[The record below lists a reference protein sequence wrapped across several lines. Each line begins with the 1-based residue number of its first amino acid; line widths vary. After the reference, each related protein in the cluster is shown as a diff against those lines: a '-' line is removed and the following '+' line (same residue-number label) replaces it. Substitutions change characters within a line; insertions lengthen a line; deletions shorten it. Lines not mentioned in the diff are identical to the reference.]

1 MNYSKILLI
10 ILVMALMS
18 YLPRVL
24 PLALFRKKIKN
35 KYVQSFLLYMPYGI
49 LAAMVFPEILY
60 STSNFIS
67 SVIGTAVAFLLSYK
81 NRGLLIV
88 ALGATAAVFVTEL
101 IMRIC
106 GFAV

>member
-1 MNYSKILLI
+1 MNDSKILLTI
-10 ILVMALMS
+10 FVMALVS

-35 KYVQSFLLYMPYGI
+35 KYIQSFLLYMPYGI

-67 SVIGTAVAFLLSYK
+67 AVCGTIVAFLLSYQ

-88 ALGATAAVFVTEL
+88 ALGATAAVFLTEL
-101 IMRIC
+101 VMRLY
-106 GFAV
+106 GFTV